1 MTTLAPSLLLH
12 ELDYLRLQLQDG
24 VKRQDLGDLNRVI
37 ERVCFVVSNQAHCA
51 GYEHTADSASER
63 VLAEIQEVANRAACL
78 LEKQTARELVG
89 NRLARS
95 RYFEQVSEF
104 CLREGEQVQLN
115 RASRVL
121 FVGAGAVP
129 VSAIALK
136 RTFDCQVTCLD
147 CNLEA
152 STLARQV
159 TDALELDVEVVWGRA
174 ERTPVGPYTHIWLAS
189 LVPGKEALLQRL
201 APRMSGSTR
210 VLVRFAHGLRRMFNY
225 GFRLQDCPAYRQ
237 LALLA
242 QPGHLHD
249 TAILAPR

>member
-24 VKRQDLGDLNRVI
+24 VKRQDFADLNRVI
-37 ERVCFVVSNQAHCA
+37 ERVCSVLSDDAHCA
-51 GYEHTADSASER
+51 GYAHAADSASER
-63 VLAEIQEVANRAACL
+63 IVGEIQEVANRAACM
-78 LEKQTARELVG
+78 LEKQTARELVA

-104 CLREGEQVQLN
+104 CIREAQQVQLN
-115 RASRVL
+115 SASRVL

-136 RTFDCQVTCLD
+136 RTFGCQVTCLD
-147 CNLEA
+147 CDLEA

-159 TDALELDVEVVWGRA
+159 TDVLDLDLEVVWGRA
-174 ERTPVGPYTHIWLAS
+174 ERTPVGPYTHVWLAS
-189 LVPGKEALLQRL
+189 LVAGKEALLQRM
-201 APRMSGSTR
+201 ATRMSRSAR
-210 VLVRFAHGLRRMFNY
+210 VLVRYAHGLRRIFNY
-225 GFRLQDCPAYRQ
+225 GFSLQECPAYEQ
-237 LALLA
+237 LALLV

-249 TAILAPR
+249 TAVLARR